1 MYRFAHFLF
10 KTFIFL
16 LFSSSGWANS
26 SSIDT
31 PVIYFSPENLAPIA
45 VGANMLFLKDPE
57 HLENIN
63 TILQSDARTESSRI
77 ENESLNK
84 PSDSFLAWKNI
95 ERSSPNFGFTDT
107 AYWFRFSI
115 HNKSKNDQKVYIE
128 LPIPFLDDVE
138 LYRTENFQIQEQ
150 HLVGDKY
157 PFSSRPVQHQN
168 FVMPFTLLPGNN
180 LMYMRIASAG
190 TVEAPLTLWQPEQ
203 HANATADEHFLQG
216 IWAGI
221 IGIMVIYNL
230 LLFLS
235 IRDINYLYYVCF
247 SFGYLFFQISLRG
260 YGFAYLW
267 PTQLEWNSFS
277 ISTFIALSNLSVLM
291 LMISFL
297 KLKERN
303 PFAYQVMSVIA
314 FISGILLLL
323 TFLIPYSF
331 TIRLTSII
339 TMITCSMSLILGY
352 VSLFRGD
359 PDARYFCLAWTTT
372 FIGISILGAVKFG
385 LIEANFWTNN
395 SGQIGVVLLVSL
407 LSFALANR
415 FNREKELRISA
426 QESSLENEKIAR
438 NSQSQLLQAKIHAND
453 QLELKV
459 EERTKSMQQALEQ
472 LESANS
478 RLELASTTDALTTLF
493 NRGHFESRL
502 SIEYKRATRHKRELS
517 AIICDIDYFKAV
529 NDTYGHKTG
538 DDCLRNVALV
548 LKNKVTR
555 SGDLIARFGGEEFII
570 LLVDT
575 PLKEAVII
583 AQSLCDE
590 IRHANLY
597 SNHNQINIT
606 ASFGISSLSQAPVK
620 SAEDLIHHADVALYQ
635 AKRNGRDQITVWKTK
650 ADNNEHNESS

>member
-1 MYRFAHFLF
+1 MLRFAHFLF
-10 KTFIFL
+10 KTFIFM
-16 LFSSSGWANS
+16 FFASSGWANS

-31 PVIYFSPENLAPIA
+31 PVVYFSSENLAPIA
-45 VGANMLFLKDPE
+45 VGAKMLYLKDPE

-77 ENESLNK
+77 ENENLNK

-107 AYWFRFSI
+107 AYWFKFSI
-115 HNKSKNDQKVYIE
+115 HNKSKNEQKIYIE

-138 LYRTENFQIQEQ
+138 LYRTKNFQIQEQ

-168 FVMPFTLLPGNN
+168 FVMPFTLLPDNN
-180 LMYMRIASAG
+180 LMYMRVASAG

-221 IGIMVIYNL
+221 IGIMVVYNL
-230 LLFLS
+230 LLFFS

-247 SFGYLFFQISLRG
+247 SFGYLFFQISLKG

-267 PTQLEWNSFS
+267 PNQLEWNSFS
-277 ISTFIALSNLSVLM
+277 ISTFIAMSNLSVLM

-331 TIRLTSII
+331 TIRLTSTI
-339 TMITCSMSLILGY
+339 TMFTCSMSFILGY
-352 VSLFRGD
+352 VSLLRGD
-359 PDARYFCLAWTTT
+359 PDARYFCLAWTAT
-372 FIGISILGAVKFG
+372 FIGISILGSVKFG

-395 SGQIGVVLLVSL
+395 AGQIGVVLLVSL

-438 NSQSQLLQAKIHAND
+438 KSQSQLLQAKIHAND

-459 EERTKSMQQALEQ
+459 EERTKSMRQALDQ
-472 LESANS
+472 LESANN

-502 SIEYKRATRHKRELS
+502 NIEYKRATRHERELS
-517 AIICDIDYFKAV
+517 AILCDIDYFKAV
-529 NDTYGHKTG
+529 NDTYGHKAG

-597 SNHNQINIT
+597 SNHSQINIT
-606 ASFGISSLSQAPVK
+606 ASFGVSSLSQAPIK
-620 SAEDLIHHADVALYQ
+620 SAEDLIHHADIALYQ
-635 AKRNGRDQITVWKTK
+635 AKRNGRDQITVWKNKT
-650 ADNNEHNESS
+650 DNNEQNNT

>member
-1 MYRFAHFLF
+1 MFFA
-10 KTFIFL
+10 
-16 LFSSSGWANS
+16 SSGWANS

-31 PVIYFSPENLAPIA
+31 PVVYFSSENLAPIA
-45 VGANMLFLKDPE
+45 VGAKMLYLKDPE

-77 ENESLNK
+77 ENENLNK

-107 AYWFRFSI
+107 AYWFKFSI
-115 HNKSKNDQKVYIE
+115 HNKSKNEQKIYIE

-138 LYRTENFQIQEQ
+138 LYRTKNFQIQEQ

-180 LMYMRIASAG
+180 LMYMRVASAG

-221 IGIMVIYNL
+221 IGIMVVYNL
-230 LLFLS
+230 LLFFS

-247 SFGYLFFQISLRG
+247 SFGYLFFQISLKG

-267 PTQLEWNSFS
+267 PNQLEWNSFS
-277 ISTFIALSNLSVLM
+277 ISTFIAMSNLSVLM

-331 TIRLTSII
+331 TIRLTSTI
-339 TMITCSMSLILGY
+339 TMFTCSMSFILGY
-352 VSLFRGD
+352 VSLLRGD
-359 PDARYFCLAWTTT
+359 PDARYFCLAWTAT
-372 FIGISILGAVKFG
+372 FIGISILGSVKFG

-395 SGQIGVVLLVSL
+395 AGQIGVVLLVSL

-438 NSQSQLLQAKIHAND
+438 KSQSQLLQAKIHAND

-459 EERTKSMQQALEQ
+459 EERTKSMRQALDQ
-472 LESANS
+472 LESANN

-502 SIEYKRATRHKRELS
+502 NIEYKRATRHERELS
-517 AIICDIDYFKAV
+517 AILCDIDYFKAV
-529 NDTYGHKTG
+529 NDTYGHKAG

-597 SNHNQINIT
+597 SNHSQINIT
-606 ASFGISSLSQAPVK
+606 ASFGVSSLSQAPIK
-620 SAEDLIHHADVALYQ
+620 SAEDLIHHADIALYQ
-635 AKRNGRDQITVWKTK
+635 AKRNGRDQITVWKNKT
-650 ADNNEHNESS
+650 DNNEQNNT

>member
-1 MYRFAHFLF
+1 VYRFAHFLF

>member
-1 MYRFAHFLF
+1 
-10 KTFIFL
+10 
-16 LFSSSGWANS
+16 
-26 SSIDT
+26 
-31 PVIYFSPENLAPIA
+31 
-45 VGANMLFLKDPE
+45 VGANMLYLKDPE

-63 TILQSDARTESSRI
+63 SILQSDARTNNAQIKHNTQNSPNS
-77 ENESLNK
+77 
-84 PSDSFLAWKNI
+84 SFLDWKNI
-95 ERSSPNFGFTDT
+95 KRISPNFGFTDT
-107 AYWFRFSI
+107 AYWFKFNI
-115 HNKSKNDQKVYIE
+115 YNENENPHAVYIE
-128 LPIPFLDDVE
+128 LPIPFLDDIE
-138 LYRTENFQIQEQ
+138 LYRVKNDQIQEQ

-157 PFSSRPVQHQN
+157 PFSSRPIQHQN
-168 FVMPFTLLPGNN
+168 FVMPFELSAGDN
-180 LMYMRIASAG
+180 LIYMRVASAG
-190 TVEAPLTLWQPEQ
+190 TVEAPLTIWLPEQ

-230 LLFLS
+230 LLFFS
-235 IRDINYLYYVCF
+235 IKDINYLYYVSF
-247 SFGYLFFQISLRG
+247 SFGYLFFQICLKG

-267 PTQLEWNSFS
+267 PNQLEWNSFS

-314 FISGILLLL
+314 FISGTLLLL

-331 TIRLTSII
+331 TIRLTSAI
-339 TMITCSMSLILGY
+339 TMFTCSMSLILGY

-359 PDARYFCLAWTTT
+359 PDARYFCLAWTAT
-372 FIGISILGAVKFG
+372 FIGITILGAVKFG
-385 LIEANFWTNN
+385 FISANFWTNN
-395 SGQIGVVLLVSL
+395 AGQIGVVLLVSL

-415 FNREKELRISA
+415 FNREKELRIFA
-426 QESSLENEKIAR
+426 QDSSLESEKIAR
-438 NSQSQLLQAKIHAND
+438 QSQEQLLQAKIFAND

-459 EERTKSMQQALEQ
+459 EERTKTMQKALVE

-493 NRGHFESRL
+493 NRGHFEARL
-502 SIEYKRATRHKRELS
+502 DVEYKRATRHNRDLS
-517 AIICDIDYFKAV
+517 AILCDIDYFKTV
-529 NDTYGHKTG
+529 NDTYGHKAG

-548 LKNKVTR
+548 FKNKVTR

-575 PLKEAVII
+575 PLKEAIII

-590 IRHANLY
+590 LRHTSLN
-597 SNHNQINIT
+597 SNHQQISIT
-606 ASFGISSLSQAPVK
+606 ASFGISSLSQAPTK
-620 SAEDLIHHADVALYQ
+620 SAEELIHHADIAMYQ
-635 AKRNGRDQITVWKTK
+635 AKHNGRDQISVWNQKEKTTPT
-650 ADNNEHNESS
+650 NNTPEH